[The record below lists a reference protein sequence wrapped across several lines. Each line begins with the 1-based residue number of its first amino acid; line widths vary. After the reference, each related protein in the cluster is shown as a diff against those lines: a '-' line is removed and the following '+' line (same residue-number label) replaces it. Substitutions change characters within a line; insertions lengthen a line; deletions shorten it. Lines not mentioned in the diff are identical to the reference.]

1 MYYNY
6 RVIFGEEYMRMIIGF
21 AAILML
27 AAPLAAENIAPAG
40 STVSPTQLAE
50 QNRALAE
57 ENARLR
63 MALERKDS
71 DLRTMEYQVQQA
83 TEELARAQQ
92 TIMTMRQEITDLAA
106 AKPAAAAATVS
117 RPRPAA
123 PAANRPRPAASGRRH
138 TVAAGETLAVIAA
151 KYYGAGASWQ
161 RIYEANRDRL
171 SSPQMIQSGMT
182 LVIP

>member
-106 AKPAAAAATVS
+106 AKPAAAAATTAGRGSPHRCAATTRPRRSISPRSPPGS
-117 RPRPAA
+117 RPPPPYGAA
-123 PAANRPRPAASGRRH
+123 RTPRVGAGLPPGPRA
-138 TVAAGETLAVIAA
+138 AAG
-151 KYYGAGASWQ
+151 
-161 RIYEANRDRL
+161 
-171 SSPQMIQSGMT
+171 
-182 LVIP
+182 